1 LGRVLVVQPAF
12 LGDVVFTSALVDSL
26 AERYEVD
33 VCVTPRGRDA
43 ALAMPRVSQVL
54 VFDKR
59 GADRGVRGLLRVARR
74 IAERRHDVAV
84 LPHASLRSALLARLA
99 RIPRRVGFRGAP
111 GSFLYTER
119 IRTDAAT
126 VLEREA
132 ALARALEA
140 EPRPM
145 RIAPQPS
152 DAELPQ
158 RFAALCIGSEWETK
172 IWPAQR
178 FGELADEL
186 QARGLAPVLL
196 GAARE
201 KPLAEA
207 VQRAAKASCRD
218 TTGNTVGEAIAIL
231 ARAQLCVGGDT
242 GLVHAA
248 RALGVPTVAVFGPTS
263 PARHQF
269 APNQRAVSLGLD
281 CSPCSE
287 HGQRKCPL
295 GHHQCMRDLDAGRV
309 ASACD
314 AVLG

>member
-1 LGRVLVVQPAF
+1 MRVLVVQPAF

-43 ALAMPRVSQVL
+43 ALAMPRAAQVI

-59 GADRGVRGLLRVARR
+59 GDDRGPLGLLRAARR
-74 IAERRHDVAV
+74 IARRYGAAV
-84 LPHASLRSALLARLA
+84 LPHVSVRSALLARLA
-99 RIPRRVGFRGAP
+99 GIPRRVGFRGAP

-119 IRTDAAT
+119 VSTDAQT
-126 VLEREA
+126 VIEREA
-132 ALARALEA
+132 ALARALGA

-145 RIAPQPS
+145 RIAPRASTAVP
-152 DAELPQ
+152 E
-158 RFAALCIGSEWETK
+158 RFAALCVGSEWETK
-172 IWPAQR
+172 IWPPER
-178 FGELADEL
+178 FAALADEL
-186 QARGLAPVLL
+186 HARGLVPVLL

-207 VQRAAKASCRD
+207 VQRAATARCRD
-218 TTGNTVGEAIAIL
+218 TTGNSVAEALALI
-231 ARAQLCVGGDT
+231 ARAELCVGGDT

-248 RALGVPTVAVFGPTS
+248 RALGVPTVALFGPTS
-263 PARHQF
+263 PSPHVF
-269 APNQRAVSLGLD
+269 ASNQRAVSIGID

-287 HGQRKCPL
+287 HGQRRCPL
-295 GHHQCMRDLDAGRV
+295 GHHQCMRDLDAARV

-314 AVLG
+314 AVLA